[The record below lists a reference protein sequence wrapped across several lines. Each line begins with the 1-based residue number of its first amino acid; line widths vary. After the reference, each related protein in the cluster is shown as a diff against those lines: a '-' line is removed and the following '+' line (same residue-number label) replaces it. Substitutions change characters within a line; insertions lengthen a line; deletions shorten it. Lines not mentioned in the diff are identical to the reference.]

1 MLVLAEGLQQ
11 PSAALSNLS
20 GRQYDCSGDILLVNQ
35 LYLYALVSQVGGCQP
50 IAILVMKSRQRRIRP
65 GL

>member
-35 LYLYALVSQVGGCQP
+35 LYLYALVSQVGG
-50 IAILVMKSRQRRIRP
+50 
-65 GL
+65 